1 MGRHTC
7 PNFIPRRPFAEGR
20 VPRWLARMVRRVIRR
35 TNGAHAALHDIVYV
49 VRKSIADTLRT
60 SPPSVSVIMRKAQ
73 GMDLM
78 SLTFE
83 QVEYMMSLV
92 SVAWLI
98 EEGDRA
104 YLEEYAQDIINDHR
118 LNKDYDRFMRDN
130 WDVLDRSSYGRML
143 DESAMLIYASND
155 VLGPLGLRVKAKNR
169 TRSTKNVIDA

>member
-1 MGRHTC
+1 M
-7 PNFIPRRPFAEGR
+7 
-20 VPRWLARMVRRVIRR
+20 
-35 TNGAHAALHDIVYV
+35 
-49 VRKSIADTLRT
+49 RKS
-60 SPPSVSVIMRKAQ
+60 Q

-169 TRSTKNVIDA
+169 GRSTKNVIDA